1 MRVSADELAGVV
13 ELFGGLT
20 RDELY
25 EALSELAYR
34 EGEELDGADAGETLD
49 AAIKSYHLVEYER
62 DDGEP
67 LLVAG
72 PRAFPEQPPH
82 SEDLPHIMDVA
93 ERDVDREELG
103 AGVRATLEDE
113 ATAALAGGDTDRM
126 RELVDV
132 SYDLEAWAPVDCTA
146 IRTRLDAR
154 LDD

>member
-1 MRVSADELAGVV
+1 MRVSEDELAGVV

-49 AAIKSYHLVEYER
+49 SAISSYHLVEYES
-62 DDGEP
+62 DAAEKP

-82 SEDLPHIMDVA
+82 SEDLPHIMDV
-93 ERDVDREELG
+93 EPRDVDREALG
-103 AGVRATLEDE
+103 EAVRETLDDE

-132 SYDLEAWAPVDCTA
+132 SYDLEAWAPVDCTG
-146 IRTRLDAR
+146 IRNRLDAR
-154 LDD
+154 L